1 MVDINIEYLKK
12 LKKNIETLDQC
23 HHPKILDIIKENDIK
38 FSENRNGIFV
48 NMNQLNKKT
57 IEKINIFLE
66 YVKAQEKH
74 LSDIESLKSNFKKE
88 YFNKQDKE
96 TNAYI

>member
-1 MVDINIEYLKK
+1 MFHRITNQYIFFYEIV
-12 LKKNIETLDQC
+12 
-23 HHPKILDIIKENDIK
+23 
-38 FSENRNGIFV
+38 FV